1 MNMHEKTLIIRSKFL
16 RCLDFI
22 TPMFYNSSK
31 AVQVP
36 GGLKRESGENPER
49 TRRCN
54 PGLCPYQWATHPG
67 RMGKAIGVG

>member
-1 MNMHEKTLIIRSKFL
+1 MSR
-16 RCLDFI
+16 
-22 TPMFYNSSK
+22 

-54 PGLCPYQWATHPG
+54 PDPG
-67 RMGKAIGVG
+67 ESGIKALTIRGHFPEEGREGR